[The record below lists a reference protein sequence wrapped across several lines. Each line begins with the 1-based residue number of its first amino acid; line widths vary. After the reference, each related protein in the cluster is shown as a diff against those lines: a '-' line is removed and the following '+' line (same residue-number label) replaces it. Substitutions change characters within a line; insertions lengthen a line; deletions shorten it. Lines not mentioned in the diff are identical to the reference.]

1 MVNSMTSFEEI
12 YQRFFNKIENDRDF
26 FVYFNVTDD
35 EAIEI
40 AQKRAKDFLIES
52 VTRLTLSCTPD
63 VDFHDYSLEYDQFNF
78 DLTGNEI
85 ELLSSLMREEYF
97 KRDMSKLKAFMNHFS
112 TRDLNLFSPANERKT
127 FIDMVDKI
135 IEENDNKIKKYI
147 SIDRLTGKYKA
158 INYAAYN
165 K

>member
-1 MVNSMTSFEEI
+1 MTSFDVI

-26 FVYFNVTDD
+26 FVYFNVTDE

-52 VTRLTLSCTPD
+52 VTRLTLACTPD
-63 VDFHDYSLEYDQFNF
+63 VNFHDYNSEREQFNF

-85 ELLSSLMREEYF
+85 ELLSALMREQYF
-97 KRDMSKLKAFMNHFS
+97 QRDASKLKAFAIHFS
-112 TRDLNLFSPANERKT
+112 PKDLTIFSPANERKT

-135 IEENDNKIKKYI
+135 VSDNDKAIKNYM
-147 SIDRLTGKYKA
+147 SIDRLTGKYKT
-158 INYAAYN
+158 INYAATAY
-165 K
+165 KK